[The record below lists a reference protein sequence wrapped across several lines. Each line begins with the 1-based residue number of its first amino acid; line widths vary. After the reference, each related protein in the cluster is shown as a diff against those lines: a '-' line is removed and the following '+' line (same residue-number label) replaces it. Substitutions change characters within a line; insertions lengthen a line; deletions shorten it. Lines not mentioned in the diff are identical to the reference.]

1 MLVFLPSLAHT
12 VKQAPLEV
20 TLAVVYL
27 GVLPGALGFVIW
39 TYALSRAPASIVASF
54 LYLVPVFAIFI
65 AWVWLGEIPLAL
77 SLVGGVLSLAGVVLV
92 NTRGR

>member
-1 MLVFLPSLAHT
+1 MLVFLPSLAQT

-77 SLVGGVLSLAGVVLV
+77 SLVGGVLSLVGVVLV